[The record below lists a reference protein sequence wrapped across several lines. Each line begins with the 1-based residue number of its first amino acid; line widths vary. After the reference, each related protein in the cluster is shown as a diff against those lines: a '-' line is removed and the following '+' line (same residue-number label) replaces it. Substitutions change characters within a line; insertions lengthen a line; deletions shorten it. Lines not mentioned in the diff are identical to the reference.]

1 MKNVAAAAE
10 EGYMFKINDVINIFK
25 DNKKL
30 LYAVNIFILLIVLS
44 FILKLDSSKY
54 AVKNPVEA
62 LNSNNQES
70 KDPINEYVNSLES
83 KIEGMISKIEGIKSV
98 DVMIYTKSSP
108 ILEPVYDSNS
118 TSETNT
124 EIGSDGIKREINRN
138 TNQNQVVKGN
148 GDQIIEKYFKY
159 PEISGVLIVVNYTGN
174 KNISTLLLNSVKTLF
189 NIKVNN
195 IEIVLSN
202 D

>member
-1 MKNVAAAAE
+1 MKNVSLLKE
-10 EGYMFKINDVINIFK
+10 ENMFKLNKIINIFK
-25 DNKKL
+25 GNKKL
-30 LYAVNIFILLIVLS
+30 LYAVNIFILLIILS

-54 AVKNPVEA
+54 TVNNPVEV
-62 LNSNNQES
+62 LNNKNQS
-70 KDPINEYVNSLES
+70 DKDPINEYVDSLES
-83 KIEGMISKIEGIKSV
+83 KIENMISKIEGINSV
-98 DVMIYTKSSP
+98 DVMIYTRNSP
-108 ILEPVYDSNS
+108 ILEPIYDVNS

-124 EIGSDGIKREINRN
+124 EVGSDGTKREIKRD

-148 GDQIIEKYFKY
+148 GDKIIEKYFKY
-159 PEISGVLIVVNYTGN
+159 PEITGVLIVVDYTGN
-174 KNISTLLLNSVKTLF
+174 KNINTILLNSVKTLF

>member
-1 MKNVAAAAE
+1 
-10 EGYMFKINDVINIFK
+10 
-25 DNKKL
+25 
-30 LYAVNIFILLIVLS
+30 YAVNIFILLIILS

-54 AVKNPVEA
+54 TVNNPVEV
-62 LNSNNQES
+62 LNNKNQS
-70 KDPINEYVNSLES
+70 DKDPINEYVDSLES
-83 KIEGMISKIEGIKSV
+83 KIENMISKIEGINSV
-98 DVMIYTKSSP
+98 DVMIYTRNSP
-108 ILEPVYDSNS
+108 ILEPIYDVNS

-124 EIGSDGIKREINRN
+124 EVGSDGTKREIKRD

-148 GDQIIEKYFKY
+148 GDKIIEKYFKY
-159 PEISGVLIVVNYTGN
+159 PEITGVLIVVDYTGN
-174 KNISTLLLNSVKTLF
+174 KNINTILLNSVKTLF